1 MEKKIYE
8 SKRNDYMDLC
18 AAFSELLEK
27 YKDYTP
33 ESATEL
39 EEYRKRRETSE
50 KEFFGAL
57 PQLCE
62 QIIVDDADGDS
73 CTIISDAVD
82 KYCPPDNYQLLVKA
96 FISALST
103 L

>member
-33 ESATEL
+33 ESATDL
-39 EEYRKRRETSE
+39 E
-50 KEFFGAL
+50 
-57 PQLCE
+57 
-62 QIIVDDADGDS
+62 
-73 CTIISDAVD
+73 
-82 KYCPPDNYQLLVKA
+82 
-96 FISALST
+96 
-103 L
+103 